1 MRGSEKMGLAKH
13 GSDWLRVDSAR
24 PESAG
29 RSSSEKHTYDFQVLS
44 LSLSFCLSFTFGD
57 RQLSILRV
65 AKGPY
70 LDAQGLSN
78 ATMSVISCLI
88 QIGLPARRAC
98 EITPSRPWMGFLS
111 FDNPQCLPRNL
122 LSTTLPSED
131 SVLVDLAHPS
141 RQ

>member
-1 MRGSEKMGLAKH
+1 MGLAKH
-13 GSDWLRVDSAR
+13 GSDWSRVDSAR

-29 RSSSEKHTYDFQVLS
+29 RSSSEKHTYGFQVLS
-44 LSLSFCLSFTFGD
+44 LSLSSCLSYPFGD
-57 RQLSILRV
+57 RHLPILRV

-88 QIGLPARRAC
+88 QIGPPARRAC

-111 FDNPQCLPRNL
+111 FENPQCLPRDPL
-122 LSTTLPSED
+122 LITLPSED
-131 SVLVDLAHPS
+131 SVPVDLARPS